1 MSGGHEGHGGAEPH
15 PPIPVLA
22 EDPHFIAV
30 FKPAGWIV
38 QGARPG
44 DPSLLDAVRSWIE
57 VRDRKPGRAFLAPV
71 HRIDRPVCG
80 VVILAKRSKAAS
92 RLSESIRAQAFR
104 KIYHAVVEGMPAET
118 EGRLVH
124 WLGWDDDARRA
135 TVDLAE
141 RPGLARAELE
151 FRVLTRAG
159 RHCSLEIRPVTGR
172 KHQIRAQLG
181 ALGCPIVGDQRYGA
195 TRSGSGSIALLA
207 ASVRFP
213 HPVRPDDEV
222 HIEVPDED
230 DPVPGWLRRA

>member
-1 MSGGHEGHGGAEPH
+1 MSDANARSPV
-15 PPIPVLA
+15 PILM
-22 EDPHFIAV
+22 EDPHFLAV

-57 VRDRKPGRAFLAPV
+57 VRDRKPGRAFLAVV
-71 HRIDRPVCG
+71 HRLDRPVCG

-92 RLSESIRAQAFR
+92 RLSASIREHAFR
-104 KIYHAVVEGMPAET
+104 KVYRAVVEGTPAEPQ
-118 EGRLVH
+118 GHLVN

-135 TVDLAE
+135 TVGLEE

-151 FRVLTRAG
+151 YRVLARIG
-159 RHCSLEIRPVTGR
+159 RRCSLEVRPVTGR

-181 ALGCPIVGDQRYGA
+181 ALGCPIVGDHRYGA
-195 TRSGSGSIALLA
+195 SRAGGEGIALLA

-213 HPVRPDDEV
+213 HPVRPEEEV
-222 HIEVPDED
+222 HVEVPEQT
-230 DPVPGWLRRA
+230 DPVPGWLGTA